1 MGYEDDYNKTHTWT
15 IMSKLEQDVKVI
27 IDKIA
32 QAVISSLGSW
42 VNDIDAGRS
51 KYVVTTLSAGIIH
64 SLDQLT
70 NPHLGL
76 GSMV

>member
-64 SLDQLT
+64 
-70 NPHLGL
+70 
-76 GSMV
+76 